1 MTKSSKKFPI
11 KHNSLNWSEIVV
23 RLFELY
29 DVKTQTALGEKMGV
43 KQTLISR
50 WIKDASRAP
59 TWETIRKV
67 VADKNV
73 TWDWL
78 LEGRGPKY
86 REEP

>member
-1 MTKSSKKFPI
+1 MPKSSKNLSLEY
-11 KHNSLNWSEIVV
+11 NSLNWNEIVN

-29 DVKTQTALGEKMGV
+29 GVKTQTALSEKIGV

-59 TWETIRKV
+59 TWETIGRI
-67 VADKNV
+67 VADTHV

-78 LEGRGPKY
+78 LEGREPKY
-86 REEP
+86 RK